1 MTNQKRKTT
10 SVVLEHLKKLTNQ
23 ISLSNI
29 QNILQRPLYN
39 EVAKQKNKF
48 TKPVNFQ
55 KKNS

>member
-10 SVVLEHLKKLTNQ
+10 SIVLEHLKKLTNQ

-48 TKPVNFQ
+48 VTPVDFFFLI
-55 KKNS
+55 S